1 MIRSLSGA
9 GTRPACTDLK
19 PPANKTGYT
28 CASCPTG
35 YDSPAKVGNSG
46 SAVCADTNACS
57 VSATQTCLSATSSTA
72 AQAQVKQLCGA
83 YGVRVATIQ
92 LCLALK
98 ISQNTCNQVG
108 AMAVQ
113 YFGAGKEPSRCAV
126 EAAKLSSFC
135 GTLAKALP
143 SGSPCSNGVKCA
155 DLKAR
160 LAHFSVC

>member
-1 MIRSLSGA
+1 MLSQ
-9 GTRPACTDLK
+9 
-19 PPANKTGYT
+19 
-28 CASCPTG
+28 
-35 YDSPAKVGNSG
+35 
-46 SAVCADTNACS
+46 AVCADTNACS
-57 VSATQTCLSATSSTA
+57 VSATQTYLSATSSAA
-72 AQAQVKQLCGA
+72 AQAQVRKLCGA

-135 GTLAKALP
+135 GTLAKALRLP